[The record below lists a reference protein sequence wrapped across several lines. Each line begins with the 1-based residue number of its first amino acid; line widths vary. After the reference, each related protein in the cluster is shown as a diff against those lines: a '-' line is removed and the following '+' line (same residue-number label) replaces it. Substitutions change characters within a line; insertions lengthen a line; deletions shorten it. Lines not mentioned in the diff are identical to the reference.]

1 MERSVTRERN
11 SATPQRVCASFSGLT
26 YWQTA
31 CNFTIT
37 RHKKMLISRLM
48 TNSPVTVSPRDTLQA
63 AMSLMERG
71 KFRRL
76 PVVEGE
82 KLVGIVTDRDIR
94 APQGYL
100 QSTRVTAAMT
110 ADPMTVTPKQ
120 TVEDAARL
128 MIAHKIGGLPVVE
141 DGKLLGVV
149 TTTDVLR
156 AFLSL
161 SPRSLKP

>member
-1 MERSVTRERN
+1 
-11 SATPQRVCASFSGLT
+11 
-26 YWQTA
+26 
-31 CNFTIT
+31 
-37 RHKKMLISRLM
+37 MLISRLM
-48 TNSPVTVSPRDTLQA
+48 TNSPVTISPRDTLQA

-94 APQGYL
+94 AHQGYL

-156 AFLSL
+156 AFLNVE
-161 SPRSLKP
+161 RAA

>member
-1 MERSVTRERN
+1 ME
-11 SATPQRVCASFSGLT
+11 
-26 YWQTA
+26 
-31 CNFTIT
+31 
-37 RHKKMLISRLM
+37 HKKMLISRLM

-82 KLVGIVTDRDIR
+82 QLVGILTDRDIR
-94 APQGYL
+94 THQGYW

-110 ADPMTVTPKQ
+110 ADPMTVTSNQ

-141 DGKLLGVV
+141 DGRLLGVV

-161 SPRSLKP
+161 SSQRLKP

>member
-1 MERSVTRERN
+1 
-11 SATPQRVCASFSGLT
+11 
-26 YWQTA
+26 
-31 CNFTIT
+31 
-37 RHKKMLISRLM
+37 MLISRLM

-63 AMSLMERG
+63 AMSLMARG

-82 KLVGIVTDRDIR
+82 QLVGIVTDRDIR
-94 APQGYL
+94 AHQGYL
-100 QSTRVTAAMT
+100 HSTKVTAAMT
-110 ADPMTVTPKQ
+110 SDPMTVTPKQ

-156 AFLSL
+156 AFLSV
-161 SPRSLKP
+161 SNASANR

>member
-1 MERSVTRERN
+1 ME
-11 SATPQRVCASFSGLT
+11 
-26 YWQTA
+26 
-31 CNFTIT
+31 
-37 RHKKMLISRLM
+37 HKKMLISRLM

-82 KLVGIVTDRDIR
+82 QLVGILTDRDIR
-94 APQGYL
+94 AHQGYW

-110 ADPMTVTPKQ
+110 ADPMTVTSNQ

-141 DGKLLGVV
+141 DGRLLGVV

-161 SPRSLKP
+161 SSQRLKP